1 MRLLGALLFALGCAS
16 TAFSICAAY
25 GRSPRSWCFAVLA
38 PLCLLLALAGL
49 LLVFVPGF
57 FG

>member
-1 MRLLGALLFALGCAS
+1 LLGALLFALGCAS